1 MPALPGVDS
10 RLLKSKIKI
19 RFLWPFLRP
28 YKPDFISQHHYKFTC
43 IFITDKVLVTTGN
56 PVGNGQKTEIIDLSK
71 PNQKSIVKSEVLPDS
86 PGPRGPVGG
95 LVEDQA
101 VICGGSINTDEL
113 QHCII
118 LGQPNKKIQMIEKR
132 AYASR

>member
-1 MPALPGVDS
+1 MSVSIQIHLYFV
-10 RLLKSKIKI
+10 
-19 RFLWPFLRP
+19 
-28 YKPDFISQHHYKFTC
+28 
-43 IFITDKVLVTTGN
+43 TDKVLVTTGN

-71 PNQKSIVKSEVLPDS
+71 PNQTSIVKSEVLPDS

-132 AYASR
+132 AYASRYIIHTYIPLSTLKYLN